1 MATAPLYRFLA
12 PVRTIAACAHQ
23 SGHSAVTT
31 RTGENLL
38 RSDATAAIAR
48 AVGTGLALVLPAA
61 AVAALRLF
69 PPLTLD
75 PDGGTGW
82 LGPAALG
89 LIALLSAVSVVPL
102 MGGLVISGRLAAG
115 AAGLSATALTAGTA
129 ALALSGPEGSA
140 SLPNSGLALTL
151 VVVGAGLA
159 VAAWAGYR
167 TIAAER
173 GRWLGVILA
182 LVLAETALAAA
193 LLAPGSSLDDLA
205 PAIFLGAAVVAAAAA
220 AVWFSRNA
228 RLTALAPITVAIA
241 AVLLAWSRAGTVE
254 AVVALTP
261 LLLTP
266 PLLVAGF
273 AVRAPVP
280 AAVAAVVPGFASDA
294 EPAPDA
300 EAGKEPI
307 PRPPAEDAERDRIG
321 RELRAALTE
330 LTDARHTIALQR
342 AELERAA
349 EADPLTGVLSRS
361 AITDRL
367 RDEVASARRYP
378 HSVSVVL
385 MDVDG
390 MGEINARHGTAVG
403 DAVLR
408 ELALRIRVRVREA
421 DAIGRMAGDSFLAVL
436 PHTDE
441 QGATVFAEAIRDRAT
456 QRPISTG
463 RGEVTVTISIGVT
476 TMRSRQE
483 LSADTLLA
491 RVDEAVASARAG
503 GGNVIAYDRL
513 HGLARLDERRKD
525 EPAEEAPEADEE
537 EA

>member
-1 MATAPLYRFLA
+1 MASKLQGVWPFVLL
-12 PVRTIAACAHQ
+12 PVTPSHQDTRGDHTHRRTM
-23 SGHSAVTT
+23 
-31 RTGENLL
+31 L
-38 RSDATAAIAR
+38 RSDLTAATAR

-61 AVAALRLF
+61 VVAALRLF
-69 PPLTLD
+69 PPLAMD
-75 PDGGTGW
+75 PNGTTGW
-82 LGPAALG
+82 LAPAALG
-89 LIALLSAVSVVPL
+89 LIALCSAVSVVPL
-102 MGGLVISGRLAAG
+102 MGGLVTSGRLAAG
-115 AAGLSATALTAGTA
+115 TAGLSATALTAGTA
-129 ALALSGPEGSA
+129 ALALAGPAGSA

-159 VAAWAGYR
+159 VAAWAGHR
-167 TIAAER
+167 TIADER
-173 GRWLGVILA
+173 SRWLGVILA

-193 LLAPGSSLDDLA
+193 LLAPGSPLDDVAPSIFLLA
-205 PAIFLGAAVVAAAAA
+205 AGVAALGAAV
-220 AVWFSRNA
+220 WFRRGVST
-228 RLTALAPITVAIA
+228 TALATVTVALA
-241 AVLLAWSRAGTVE
+241 AVLLAWARTGTVE
-254 AVVALTP
+254 AVVALAP

-273 AVRAPVP
+273 ATRAAP
-280 AAVAAVVPGFASDA
+280 AVVVPPGFVRDA
-294 EPAPDA
+294 ALPAESEIGTGPTSS
-300 EAGKEPI
+300 
-307 PRPPAEDAERDRIG
+307 PPAEDPERDRLG
-321 RELRAALTE
+321 RELRAALAE

-349 EADPLTGVLSRS
+349 EVDPLTGVLSRS

-390 MGEINARHGTAVG
+390 MGEINAQHGTTMG

-441 QGATVFAEAIRDRAT
+441 KGATAFAEAIRDRAT

-463 RGEVTVTISIGVT
+463 RGEVSVTISIGVT

-483 LSADTLLA
+483 LTADTLLA

-525 EPAEEAPEADEE
+525 PPADEGSKADDEEA
-537 EA
+537 

>member
-1 MATAPLYRFLA
+1 
-12 PVRTIAACAHQ
+12 
-23 SGHSAVTT
+23 
-31 RTGENLL
+31 
-38 RSDATAAIAR
+38 
-48 AVGTGLALVLPAA
+48 
-61 AVAALRLF
+61 
-69 PPLTLD
+69 
-75 PDGGTGW
+75 
-82 LGPAALG
+82 
-89 LIALLSAVSVVPL
+89 

-193 LLAPGSSLDDLA
+193 LLAPGSALDDVA

-220 AVWFSRNA
+220 VVWFSRNA
-228 RLTALAPITVAIA
+228 RLTALAPVTVAIA
-241 AVLLAWSRAGTVE
+241 AVLLAWSRTGTVE

-273 AVRAPVP
+273 AIRAPVP
-280 AAVAAVVPGFASDA
+280 ALVPGVVPAVVPGFARSA

-300 EAGKEPI
+300 EASQEPI

-390 MGEINARHGTAVG
+390 MGEINARHGTSVG

-513 HGLARLDERRKD
+513 HGLARLDERRK
-525 EPAEEAPEADEE
+525 EGPAEEASEADEE
-537 EA
+537 KA

>member
-1 MATAPLYRFLA
+1 M
-12 PVRTIAACAHQ
+12 
-23 SGHSAVTT
+23 
-31 RTGENLL
+31 L
-38 RSDATAAIAR
+38 RSELTAAIAR
-48 AVGTGLALVLPAA
+48 AVGTGLALALPAA

-75 PDGGTGW
+75 PAGETGW

-89 LIALLSAVSVVPL
+89 LVALCSAISVVPL
-102 MGGLVISGRLAAG
+102 MGGLVTSGRLATG
-115 AAGLSATALTAGTA
+115 SAGLSATALTAGTA

-151 VVVGAGLA
+151 VVVAVGFA

-167 TIAAER
+167 TIADER
-173 GRWLGVILA
+173 SRWMGVILA

-193 LLAPGSSLDDLA
+193 LLAPGSALDSITPML
-205 PAIFLGAAVVAAAAA
+205 FMGAAVVAAASA
-220 AVWFSRNA
+220 AVWFRRGA
-228 RLTALAPITVAIA
+228 RLIALAPVTVALA
-241 AVLLAWSRAGTVE
+241 AVLLTWSRTGTVE
-254 AVVALTP
+254 AVIALTP
-261 LLLTP
+261 LLLAP

-273 AVRAPVP
+273 AIRAQVLEVVSGLARDSESAPVIE
-280 AAVAAVVPGFASDA
+280 VAAAATPL
-294 EPAPDA
+294 
-300 EAGKEPI
+300 
-307 PRPPAEDAERDRIG
+307 PPADDPERERIG
-321 RELRAALTE
+321 RELRAALIE

-342 AELERAA
+342 TELERAA
-349 EADPLTGVLSRS
+349 EADALTGVLSRS

-390 MGEINARHGTAVG
+390 MGEINARHGTAIG
-403 DAVLR
+403 DDVLR

-421 DAIGRMAGDSFLAVL
+421 DALGRMAGDSFLAVL

-491 RVDEAVASARAG
+491 RADEAVASARAG

-513 HGLARLDERRKD
+513 HGLARLDERRR
-525 EPAEEAPEADEE
+525 ETPTDEE
-537 EA
+537 PLEDNGEA